1 MAEWWRETIVSKTCA
16 SLRKCSI
23 KSRQLISF
31 PSSSSSLRGRSE
43 AGLIYKAKKWEPTV
57 IRGVFSSKTFR
68 RPLIAVGWG
77 SAVWPG
83 CIKDAWALSVGCATY
98 LFFHYAQTLT
108 RDSLRCAREQNQEW
122 RDEKDDGA
130 EDVRS
135 IFFPSAQLFLFGGG
149 LAALTEKLIKSRR
162 GVSDAANCGTVRCC
176 GPTPKPGPFIT
187 CPPEGGWTYYTTC
200 QRLTTKCRSCRW
212 PCCPCS
218 IRFFSF
224 FSFRPALVIKKNYF
238 PSHSLR
244 FPIYMNAP

>member
-31 PSSSSSLRGRSE
+31 PSSSSLRGRSE

-77 SAVWPG
+77 SAVW
-83 CIKDAWALSVGCATY
+83 DASKALELYRSVATY

-108 RDSLRCAREQNQEW
+108 RESEMCARTKPEMT
-122 RDEKDDGA
+122 DEKDDGA

-135 IFFPSAQLFLFGGG
+135 IFFPPLS
-149 LAALTEKLIKSRR
+149 S
-162 GVSDAANCGTVRCC
+162 
-176 GPTPKPGPFIT
+176 
-187 CPPEGGWTYYTTC
+187 
-200 QRLTTKCRSCRW
+200 
-212 PCCPCS
+212 
-218 IRFFSF
+218 SF
-224 FSFRPALVIKKNYF
+224 FWLSGRLNREINQESQGRVWCGK
-238 PSHSLR
+238 LR
-244 FPIYMNAP
+244 DREVLRADS